1 MTDSFN
7 GFSPGKNETVPL
19 HAQFFTEVLPLVDD
33 LAEMKVLLFCYR
45 ALQQKTGTYRYLV
58 QEDFLEDEALC
69 QGLAVI
75 DEDVKAVLERGLERA
90 LEHGVLLAATVQEY
104 GQAQTFYFM
113 NTHRGQAAV
122 RQIAAGE
129 FMPDASR
136 RIEILPERPSIFRLY
151 EENIGTITPMI
162 AEDLKEA
169 EDDFP
174 HVWLEEAMK
183 IAVESNKR
191 SWKYVRAILVRWQQE
206 GRHNETVERSG
217 SPNGGFAGKQ
227 WSDYAE

>member
-7 GFSPGKNETVPL
+7 GFSPGKNQIVPL
-19 HAQFFTEVLPLVDD
+19 HAQFFSEVLPLVDD
-33 LAEMKVLLFCYR
+33 LAEMKVVLFCYR

-58 QEDFLEDEALC
+58 RDDFLEDEALC

-75 DEDVKAVLERGLERA
+75 EEDVDAALERGLERA
-90 LEHGVLLAATVQEY
+90 LEHSILLAAEVESN
-104 GQAQTFYFM
+104 GQTRKLYFM

-122 RQIAAGE
+122 RQIAAGA
-129 FMPDASR
+129 FMPDAAW
-136 RIEILPERPSIFRLY
+136 RIEILPERPSIYQLY
-151 EENIGTITPMI
+151 EENIGQITPLI
-162 AEDLKEA
+162 ADELKDA

-174 HVWLEEAMK
+174 YAWLQDAMK

-206 GRHNETVERSG
+206 GRHNETFERSG

-227 WSDYAE
+227 WGDYAE